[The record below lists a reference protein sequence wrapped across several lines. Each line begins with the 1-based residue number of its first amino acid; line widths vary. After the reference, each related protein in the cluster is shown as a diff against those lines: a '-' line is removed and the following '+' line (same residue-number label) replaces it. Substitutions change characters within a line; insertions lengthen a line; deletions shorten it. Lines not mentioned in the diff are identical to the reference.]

1 MFTGGIVVKYQEL
14 EASLNLPALQ
24 EELLPY
30 WKQNRVF
37 EKSLEGKSSEVVF
50 YDGPPFPTGTPHHG
64 TVLVSFIKD
73 MIARYWTMRGYSVPR
88 VWGWDCHGLPIENQA
103 EKRLGLSDKSVI
115 ERSVDVA
122 SADEAA
128 AETAEDGS
136 KKVNAA
142 WHSAVTDAM
151 AKRAAAG
158 SAFSRMHAG
167 MTAFNDECLNIVSS
181 NNEAWREYIDQMAR
195 WVDYD
200 NAYKTMNPSFMESVM
215 WAFKTCYDK
224 GLIYSGYRVTPYCM
238 HCGTSLSISDTRESD
253 STRPRQDRW
262 IIARFRAEDEAP
274 MDGKPVFYLA
284 WTTTPW
290 TLPSN
295 LALAV
300 NKGLTYAYVDVGD
313 AVYVAC
319 KNTLANF
326 KKVFGEEPKILK
338 ECTGAEMVGRKY
350 EPLLPYF
357 ASMREQGAFRVVDA
371 DYVDATEG
379 VGIVHTAP
387 AFGEDDYWTCR
398 KWNIPTDIVNPVDG
412 KGRFTEEVTDFYED
426 SRTRN
431 VIEMNPIIIRFLYAH
446 DKAVADGTMVHN
458 YPHCWRCKNPLIY
471 KAMSAWYFKI
481 GETREALKAG
491 GMEISDEEMARTD
504 IYSDSFF
511 AAYGVKEALIDAN
524 HAVNWVPETVKYGR
538 FGNWLTNA
546 RDWNISRN
554 RYWSTPIPIW
564 ECDCCG
570 KRTVLGSVEEIRQ
583 KSGITLTDLHRQYM
597 DQVTFPC
604 ECGGVNHRVQEV
616 LDCWFESGSVTY
628 AQKHYPFENKAWF
641 ENHFPCDFIVEYT
654 GQIRCWFYYMH
665 VMSVALFG
673 RPAFKNCVVHG
684 TLLADDGKKFSKSS
698 RNYTD
703 PMKLMK
709 TLGTDAFRLYLF
721 QTNSML
727 MGDSKFDED
736 GIRDAYQQLI
746 APLWNACN
754 FFIPLANS
762 DAYHPD
768 SLQEPVTDHLLD
780 RWMLAKLHETE
791 QTIRTNMDAYQVD
804 GYVTP
809 LVSLMEG
816 LTNWYIRRSRR
827 RFWGSEMT
835 EDKKAAYDTLYY
847 VLVSI
852 LKLYAPVAPYLSEKL
867 YRILTGEESVHL
879 AVWPQIP
886 DRFADD
892 RLLADVELTRR
903 VIRLGRSIREKQN
916 IKNRQPLQL
925 MQVAMNDREGAEVI
939 RSFSDLIREELN
951 IKQLEILDEVDSIA
965 TVSYKPCFPV
975 IGQKYPQQRGSIIK
989 AVQTG
994 RFTIAEDK
1002 VRLEVNGEEQEL
1014 DSDVLLVSYE
1024 ARKGMHV
1031 ASENGVVLSLDTT
1044 ITEELRREGIAREV
1058 IRNIQD
1064 ARKNMNYNITDRI
1077 ALAAEGD
1084 IPAEWMDYIAS
1095 ETLGTF
1101 GTVDRPDTTV
1111 EIGEGKHRITVAIA
1125 RI

>member
-1 MFTGGIVVKYQEL
+1 MSFETL
-14 EASLNLPALQ
+14 DSRLNLPQLQ
-24 EELLPY
+24 KELLSF
-30 WKQNRVF
+30 WKQEGIF
-37 EKSLEGKSSEVVF
+37 EESLRDKHGEVVF

-103 EKRLGLSDKSVI
+103 EKRLGLSDKSII
-115 ERSVDVA
+115 ERSTDVA

-128 AETAEDGS
+128 AQDG
-136 KKVNAA
+136 VPNAA
-142 WHSAVTDAM
+142 WHQAVAAAV
-151 AKRAAAG
+151 AKRAQAG
-158 SAFSRMHAG
+158 QAFRNMHVG
-167 MTAFNDECLNIVSS
+167 ISAFNDECLSIVSS
-181 NNEAWREYIDQMAR
+181 NNESWREYIEEMAR

-200 NAYKTMNPSFMESVM
+200 NAYKTMTPSFMESVM

-262 IIARFRAEDEAP
+262 IITKFRSETEAP
-274 MDGKPVFYLA
+274 IGGKPVYYLA

-295 LALAV
+295 LVLAV
-300 NKGLTYAYVDVGD
+300 NRGLTYAYVDVGD
-313 AVYVAC
+313 EIFVAC
-319 KNTLANF
+319 KNILGNF
-326 KKVFGEEPKILK
+326 KKIFGEEPVIVK
-338 ECTGAEMVGRKY
+338 ECTGDALVGNTY

-357 ASMREQGAFRVVDA
+357 AFMKEQGAFRVVEA

-398 KWNIPTDIVNPVDG
+398 SKGIPTDVVNPVDA

-431 VIEMNPIIIRFLYAH
+431 VIEMNPIIIRFLYDH
-446 DKAVADGTMVHN
+446 GKAVADGSLVHN

-471 KAMSAWYFKI
+471 KAMSAWYFNIEKI
-481 GETREALKAG
+481 KPQLLAANE
-491 GMEISDEEMARTD
+491 EI
-504 IYSDSFF
+504 
-511 AAYGVKEALIDAN
+511 
-524 HAVNWVPETVKYGR
+524 NWVPESVKYNR
-538 FGNWLTNA
+538 FGAWLENA

-564 ECDCCG
+564 ECDRCG
-570 KRTVLGSVEEIRQ
+570 ERTVLGSVAEI
-583 KSGITLTDLHRQYM
+583 KEASGVELHDLHRQYM

-604 ECGGVNHRVQEV
+604 ACGGTKRRVQEV

-628 AQKHYPFENKAWF
+628 AQKHYPFENKEWF
-641 ENHFPCDFIVEYT
+641 ETHFPCDFIVEYT

-684 TLLADDGKKFSKSS
+684 TLLSNDGKKFSKSS

-703 PMKLMK
+703 PMHLMR
-709 TLGTDAFRLYLF
+709 TVGTDPFRLYLY
-721 QTNSML
+721 QSNAML
-727 MGDSKFDED
+727 IGDSKFDEE
-736 GIRDAYQQLI
+736 GIKDAYQQLI

-762 DAYHPD
+762 DGWQPAG
-768 SLQEPVTDHLLD
+768 LKEPETDNLLD
-780 RWMLAKLHETE
+780 RWILAKLQETE
-791 QTIRTNMDAYQVD
+791 ASIRGSMDRYLVD

-835 EDKKAAYDTLYY
+835 ADKQAVYETLYY
-847 VLVSI
+847 VLVSV

-867 YRILTGEESVHL
+867 YRILTGERSVHL
-879 AVWPQIP
+879 AAWPVIP
-886 DRFADD
+886 ERYADAK
-892 RLLADVELTRR
+892 LLADVELTRR
-903 VIRLGRSIREKQN
+903 VIRLARSIREKQN
-916 IKNRQPLQL
+916 VKNRQPLRL
-925 MQVAMNDREGAEVI
+925 MQVVLGNPEVDEVV
-939 RSFSDLIREELN
+939 RRFSGLIREELN
-951 IKQLEILDEVDSIA
+951 VKELEILDDVSSIA

-975 IGQKYPQQRGSIIK
+975 IGERYPALRGSIIK

-994 RFTIAEDK
+994 KFTLADGK
-1002 VRLEVNGEEQEL
+1002 VTLSVDGEEKSFEE
-1014 DSDVLLVSYE
+1014 DILLITYN
-1024 ARKGMHV
+1024 ANKGMHV
-1031 ASENGVVLSLDTT
+1031 AAESGIVVSLDLTV
-1044 ITEELRREGIAREV
+1044 TEELRREGLAREV
-1058 IRNIQD
+1058 VRNIQD
-1064 ARKNMNYNITDRI
+1064 ARKSLDLNITDRI
-1077 ALAAEGD
+1077 VLDVVSGELPEGWTDYICGETLATLGRVETPETTVNVAEGKEAMA
-1084 IPAEWMDYIAS
+1084 I
-1095 ETLGTF
+1095 
-1101 GTVDRPDTTV
+1101 
-1111 EIGEGKHRITVAIA
+1111 AIA
-1125 RI
+1125 RA